1 MIKRRE
7 TGAGT
12 VTQVV
17 ERGPE
22 FKTPVL
28 TEREREREREK
39 GLIGQILKSGNGP
52 TIMPVLELPGT
63 MTHLSKSEL
72 RCKIGLVPLPQ
83 RSFGKCKLSRSA
95 RLMSSTDEN
104 VAFAVFHIQKE
115 SSASLLATNT
125 YLT

>member
-28 TEREREREREK
+28 TERERERERERRD
-39 GLIGQILKSGNGP
+39 S
-52 TIMPVLELPGT
+52 
-63 MTHLSKSEL
+63 
-72 RCKIGLVPLPQ
+72 LV
-83 RSFGKCKLSRSA
+83 RS
-95 RLMSSTDEN
+95 
-104 VAFAVFHIQKE
+104 
-115 SSASLLATNT
+115 
-125 YLT
+125 